1 MFPPSYIELSR
12 SALQNNIDF
21 LREELGPD
29 VRISSVVKGNAYGH
43 GIEEMVPM
51 IEDAGIDHIAV
62 YNADE
67 ALRVCTVKR
76 EETQVMIMG
85 MIDNEELFWAIENE
99 VEMYVFEMD
108 RLEEIVQTAKRVQK
122 AARIHLQLET
132 GMNRLGFDRQELSR
146 KVRFLKDQR
155 NTFELMGVCTH
166 FAGAEHIAN
175 YFRVTDQFRQYK
187 KMMNYLKREGLVP
200 KYRHLASSAA
210 TIGYPN
216 TRMDMVRIGILQY
229 GFWPSTE
236 SFINYLQDK
245 TDRKGPLERVI
256 SWKSKVMST
265 KEVQAGEFI
274 GYGTS
279 YMARQDMKIA
289 AVPVGYADGY
299 SRSLSNF
306 GRILI
311 NEHRVGVVGTVNM
324 NMLLADITDVPDTEK
339 GDEVVLIGTQ
349 GDLTISVA
357 AFGEMSDQLNYELL
371 TKLSTSIPRFV
382 VD

>member
-12 SALQNNIDF
+12 SALRNNINV
-21 LREELGPD
+21 LQEEVGSD
-29 VRISSVVKGNAYGH
+29 VRISGVVKGNAYGH
-43 GIEEMVPM
+43 GIEEMVPL
-51 IEDAGIDHIAV
+51 IEEAGIDHIAV

-67 ALRVCTVKR
+67 ALRVCEVKQER
-76 EETQVMIMG
+76 TDVMIMG
-85 MIDNEELFWAIENE
+85 MIDNEELFWAIEND

-108 RLEEIVQTAKRVQK
+108 RLEQIVGTAKRVQK
-122 AARIHLQLET
+122 PARIHLQLET
-132 GMNRLGFDRQELSR
+132 GMNRLGFDREQLSR
-146 KVRFLKDQR
+146 KVRFLKDQWKSLE
-155 NTFELMGVCTH
+155 FMGVCTH

-175 YFRVTDQFRQYK
+175 YFRVTEQFRQYK
-187 KMMNYLKREGLVP
+187 KMMNYLKRNGLVP
-200 KYRHLASSAA
+200 QYRHVASSAA
-210 TIGYPN
+210 TMGYPK
-216 TRMDMVRIGILQY
+216 TRLDMVRIGILQY

-236 SFINYLQDK
+236 SFVGYLQGK
-245 TDRKGPLERVI
+245 TDQRGPLERVI
-256 SWKSKVMST
+256 SWKTRVMST
-265 KEVQAGEFI
+265 KEVRAGEFI
-274 GYGTS
+274 GYGNS

-311 NEHRVGVVGTVNM
+311 NQHRVGVVGTVNM
-324 NMLLADITDVPDTEK
+324 NMLLADITDVPDTKK
-339 GDEVVLIGTQ
+339 GDEVVLIGDQ

-371 TKLSTSIPRFV
+371 TKLSTSIPRIV